1 MLLIKNGRIINEG
14 KIVEDKNVIID
25 DGKIASVS
33 DYIPAGAEVI
43 DARGNFVSP
52 GFIDIHVHGALG
64 SDTMDGKFEST
75 NTISKAIAKHGVTS
89 FLSTTM
95 TVSPIEIKNALK
107 NARYCMDKGLD
118 GANILGVHLEG
129 PFLNKDAKGAHDE
142 KYIMEP
148 SIDAFIELTGDY
160 LSVVKTV
167 TIAPEI
173 KGALDLIKFMT
184 GHGIVATMGHT
195 TATYDQAMEGIANG
209 VSHATHL
216 YNAMRGF
223 SHREPGSVGAI
234 FDSRITTEFIADGI
248 HLHFAAIRTAL
259 TVKGYQSCALITD
272 AMKACCMEE
281 GKYSLG
287 GLDVYVKDGAARLSN
302 GTLAGSTLTIDRAVR
317 NVVKNTSLNIAE
329 VVYMATVV
337 PAKIIKV
344 GNEKGHIKP
353 GYDADITIFDDDIN
367 IKQVIVGGKV
377 LDI

>member
-1 MLLIKNGRIINEG
+1 MLCIKNGRIINEG
-14 KIVEDKNVIID
+14 KIIEGKNVIID
-25 DGKIASVS
+25 GSKIVS
-33 DYIPAGAEVI
+33 ISDHIPEGAEAI

-52 GFIDIHVHGALG
+52 GFIDIHIHGAQG
-64 SDTMDGKFEST
+64 CDTMDGKFEST

-95 TVSPIEIKNALK
+95 TVCPDEIKNALK

-129 PFLNKDAKGAHDE
+129 PFLSKDAKGAHDE

-148 SIDAFIELTGDY
+148 GIDSFINLAGDY
-160 LSVVKTV
+160 LSVIKTV

-184 GHGIVATMGHT
+184 GHGIVATMGHS
-195 TATYDQAMEGIANG
+195 TATYDQAMSGIANG

-223 SHREPGSVGAI
+223 NHREPGVVGAI

-248 HLHFAAIRTAL
+248 HLHFAAIRIAL
-259 TVKGYQSCALITD
+259 AVKGYENCALITD
-272 AMKACCMEE
+272 AMKACCMED

-317 NVVKNTSLNIAE
+317 NVVKNTNLNMAE

-337 PAKIIKV
+337 PARVIKV
-344 GNEKGHIKP
+344 GSEKGHIKP
-353 GYDADITIFDDDIN
+353 GYDADITIFDDDVN